1 MDRDSVS
8 APLAY
13 RKIMAAFDGSIGS
26 SKALRRS
33 LLIAKDAA
41 SELTVFS
48 VDEHLPRYARAVG
61 EVEEEPS
68 LRDAYFDRLRNEA
81 LKIAGEYG
89 VVVQIETRVGHAA
102 LSIVGGARD
111 GGFDLVVI
119 GRSGHSGIWGTL
131 LGSTTDRVVGHAT
144 CDVLVVS

>member
-1 MDRDSVS
+1 MDRDSLSV
-8 APLAY
+8 PLAY
-13 RKIMAAFDGSIGS
+13 RKILAAFDGSIGS

-61 EVEEEPS
+61 EVEEEPG
-68 LRDAYFDRLRNEA
+68 LRDAYFEHLRDEA
-81 LKIAGEYG
+81 LKVAEEYG
-89 VVVQIETRVGHAA
+89 IPVQIETRVGHAA
-102 LSIVGGARD
+102 LSIVEEARD

-119 GRSGHSGIWGTL
+119 GRAGHSGIWGTL
-131 LGSTTDRVVGHAT
+131 LGSTTDRVVDHAT
-144 CDVLVVS
+144 CDVLVVN